1 LGFEVVEGALFQG
14 RLVGGTQAHSWRAAG
29 FKRFLPAGG
38 AQAPAVARLQSLKA
52 KFGPGGAEVVALG
65 FGEFEEFGSD
75 YGADS
80 VQAKVIGAYIAAAIA
95 VEAGNRVFAA
105 GFQFFAQYVY
115 RFGHFH
121 FSDPCS
127 FHVLI
132 AIMRQRYPLYQQ
144 AVTIPAMP
152 TEPQISDTTNLPD
165 YLTDEQRAIITAG
178 YEHSVITAVA
188 GSGKTSTL
196 AWRIRYLLEQGHD
209 PDRMLVLM
217 FNRSARVDFERKLQ
231 EVCAQSGLALPEI
244 RTYHAMGLRLYK
256 RFVREGYLPGFSD
269 KILTEQEISFQAWQ
283 LTRRLAPEDLA
294 DEIRRNKKDFVETAT
309 GFIDLVKTTLSPAEI
324 VFEELG
330 YSDKHKYLI
339 DLFHSF
345 EQWRK
350 GQGRISY
357 ADMLYEPVMAIH
369 QNPPLQRLVGN
380 KMDLILV
387 DEYQDT
393 NEIQHLLL
401 RYVAGDRA
409 RVTVVGDPDQTIYE
423 FRGAKPEFILK
434 RFSDEFESPL
444 EQTLSFTFRYG
455 HRVALLANHLI
466 CHNTGRKDVL
476 CHSHPSTPGTE
487 ITLHRA
493 ESDADTVLQ
502 ILQGQ
507 SEPAL
512 AGTAILF
519 RVWSQSVPI
528 ELKLLARQIP
538 YRIDAGKGALF
549 SREVQAITALLMVV
563 TGKLENL
570 PDEDRLEL
578 ARQLL
583 RFPHVGLKE
592 PELEQLA
599 RFLAGFSG
607 GWHERLLAMDFD
619 ALAPMAARKLRKL
632 GEVLAQ
638 LRSYGGPVAG
648 LISVYAEHTDLY
660 EGIRSL
666 ALTHESAEERI
677 DTVQGFRQY
686 LKSLDVTAEG
696 ALDHLKA
703 LKQQAGE
710 NRQGG
715 VLLSTIHRTKGLEWP
730 TVIIPGL
737 QEKYLPYSPRPQDD
751 ARGFLESER
760 RLLYVA
766 MTRTRQQLHLIT
778 RPASKQPHLD
788 GDLGPSRF
796 VEEFCFS
803 LAEEFGRWLDERI
816 PAETSTIRL
825 TAPLTPV
832 SQRYADRESVI
843 LEGQAATSAN
853 SMEPLWHQKRL
864 SHAIFGPGSVV
875 AEDESSFEVHFDNG
889 EVLNF
894 SKKSAHLYFTAL
906 A

>member
-1 LGFEVVEGALFQG
+1 
-14 RLVGGTQAHSWRAAG
+14 
-29 FKRFLPAGG
+29 
-38 AQAPAVARLQSLKA
+38 
-52 KFGPGGAEVVALG
+52 
-65 FGEFEEFGSD
+65 
-75 YGADS
+75 
-80 VQAKVIGAYIAAAIA
+80 
-95 VEAGNRVFAA
+95 
-105 GFQFFAQYVY
+105 
-115 RFGHFH
+115 
-121 FSDPCS
+121 
-127 FHVLI
+127 
-132 AIMRQRYPLYQQ
+132 
-144 AVTIPAMP
+144 MP
-152 TEPQISDTTNLPD
+152 THTPESPALDLPD
-165 YLTDEQRAIITAG
+165 FLTDEQRAIITAG

-196 AWRIRYLLEQGHD
+196 AWRIRYLLQQGHD
-209 PDRMLVLM
+209 PSRMLVLM

-231 EVCAQSGLALPEI
+231 QVCHQSGLALPEI

-256 RFVREGYLPGFSD
+256 RFVQEGYLPGFSE
-269 KILTEQEISFQAWQ
+269 KILTEQEISFQAWL

-294 DEIRRNKKDFVETAT
+294 DEIRRNKKDFVEAAT

-330 YSDKHKYLI
+330 YSEKHRYLI

-350 GQGRISY
+350 GQSKISF

-476 CHSHPSTPGTE
+476 CQSHPSTPGTE

-493 ESDADTVLQ
+493 ENDADAVLQ
-502 ILQGQ
+502 ILGQ
-507 SEPAL
+507 KADDAL
-512 AGTAILF
+512 PITLADTAILF

-528 ELKLLARQIP
+528 ELRLLARQIP

-549 SREVQAITALLMVV
+549 SREVQAITALLKVV
-563 TGKLENL
+563 SGTLEKLPE
-570 PDEDRLEL
+570 EDRLEL
-578 ARQLL
+578 ARLLL

-599 RFLAGFSG
+599 RFLAAFATD
-607 GWHERLLAMDFD
+607 WHEHLLALDFG

-632 GEVLAQ
+632 GEVLEQ
-638 LRSYGGPVAG
+638 LRGYSGSVAG
-648 LISVYAEHTDLY
+648 LITVYAEHTDLY
-660 EGIRSL
+660 EGVRSL
-666 ALTHESAEERI
+666 ALTHDNAEERI
-677 DTVQGFRQY
+677 DTIHGFREY
-686 LKSLDVTAEG
+686 LKSLDVNASG
-696 ALDHLKA
+696 ALAHLKA
-703 LKQQAGE
+703 LRQQASEKKGG
-710 NRQGG
+710 GG

-730 TVIIPGL
+730 QVIIPGL
-737 QEKYLPYSPRPQDD
+737 QEKYLPHSPRPQDD
-751 ARGFLESER
+751 ARASLESER

-766 MTRTRQQLHLIT
+766 MTRTRNKLHLIT
-778 RPASKQPHLD
+778 RPVSRQPHLD
-788 GDLGPSRF
+788 GDQGPSRF
-796 VEEFCFS
+796 VEEFCFE
-803 LAEEFGRWLDERI
+803 LANEFGRWLDKR
-816 PAETSTIRL
+816 TSDTRHSL
-825 TAPLTPV
+825 KLEAPITPV
-832 SQRYADRESVI
+832 SVRYAAREDVA
-843 LEGQAATSAN
+843 LEGEVQTSDSSTAL
-853 SMEPLWHQKRL
+853 LWQQPRL
-864 SHAIFGPGSVV
+864 NHAIFGTGTVI
-875 AEDESSFEVHFDNG
+875 AEDESSFEVHFGSG
-889 EVLNF
+889 EKLNF
-894 SKKSAHLYFTAL
+894 SKKSAHLYFSIPRQ
-906 A
+906 

>member
-1 LGFEVVEGALFQG
+1 
-14 RLVGGTQAHSWRAAG
+14 
-29 FKRFLPAGG
+29 
-38 AQAPAVARLQSLKA
+38 
-52 KFGPGGAEVVALG
+52 
-65 FGEFEEFGSD
+65 
-75 YGADS
+75 
-80 VQAKVIGAYIAAAIA
+80 
-95 VEAGNRVFAA
+95 
-105 GFQFFAQYVY
+105 
-115 RFGHFH
+115 
-121 FSDPCS
+121 
-127 FHVLI
+127 
-132 AIMRQRYPLYQQ
+132 MRQRYPLYQQ
-144 AVTIPAMP
+144 AVTIPGMP
-152 TEPQISDTTNLPD
+152 TEPQISTPDDLPD
-165 YLTDEQRAIITAG
+165 HLTEEQRAIIAAG

-196 AWRIRYLLEQGHD
+196 AWRIRYLLQQGHD

-217 FNRSARVDFERKLQ
+217 FNRSARADFQRKLQ
-231 EVCAQSGLALPEI
+231 NACARSGLALPEI

-256 RFVREGYLPGFSD
+256 RFVREGFLPGFSEN
-269 KILTEQEISFQAWQ
+269 ILTEQEISFQAWQ

-294 DEIRRNKKDFVETAT
+294 DEIRRSKKEFVETAT
-309 GFIDLVKTTLSPAEI
+309 GFIDRVKTTLSPAEI

-330 YSDKHKYLI
+330 YSDKHRYLI

-350 GQGRISY
+350 GQGRISF

-369 QNPPLQRLVGN
+369 QNQPLQRLVAN

-401 RYVAGDRA
+401 RYVAGNRA

-423 FRGAKPEFILK
+423 FRGARPEFILK
-434 RFSDEFESPL
+434 RFSDEFERPL
-444 EQTLSFTFRYG
+444 EQTLSYTFRYG

-466 CHNTGRKDVL
+466 CQNTGRKDVL
-476 CHSHPSTPGTE
+476 CHAHPSTPDTK
-487 ITLHRA
+487 ITLHRTDN
-493 ESDADTVLQ
+493 DADTVLK
-502 ILQGQ
+502 ILQHQ

-512 AGTAILF
+512 ADCAILF

-528 ELKLLARQIP
+528 ELALLSRQIP

-549 SREVQAITALLMVV
+549 SREIQAITAVLMVV
-563 TGKLENL
+563 TGRLERL
-570 PDEDRLEL
+570 PEEDRLEL

-583 RFPHVGLKE
+583 HFPHVGLKG

-599 RFLAGFSG
+599 RFLSGFTS
-607 GWHERLLAMDFD
+607 GWHERVLAMDLS

-696 ALDHLKA
+696 ALEHLKV
-703 LKQQAGE
+703 LKHQAGE
-710 NRQGG
+710 KQQKG

-737 QEKYLPYSPRPQDD
+737 QEKYLPYRPRSQDD

-766 MTRTRQQLHLIT
+766 MTRTRQRLHLIT
-778 RPASKQPHLD
+778 RPASTQPHLD
-788 GDLGPSRF
+788 GDQGPSRF
-796 VEEFCFS
+796 VDECCFE
-803 LAEEFGRWLDERI
+803 LANELGGCLEARTPGD
-816 PAETSTIRL
+816 TSAIRL
-825 TAPLTPV
+825 AAPITPV
-832 SQRYADRESVI
+832 SQRYSDRESVG
-843 LEGQAATSAN
+843 LEGQAAKPESST
-853 SMEPLWHQKRL
+853 EPLWHRKRL
-864 SHAIFGPGSVV
+864 SHAIFGPGSIV
-875 AEDESSFEVHFDNG
+875 AEDEGSFEVRFDNG
-889 EVLNF
+889 ETLNF
-894 SKKSAHLYFTAL
+894 SKQSAHLYFKAL

>member
-1 LGFEVVEGALFQG
+1 
-14 RLVGGTQAHSWRAAG
+14 
-29 FKRFLPAGG
+29 
-38 AQAPAVARLQSLKA
+38 
-52 KFGPGGAEVVALG
+52 
-65 FGEFEEFGSD
+65 
-75 YGADS
+75 
-80 VQAKVIGAYIAAAIA
+80 
-95 VEAGNRVFAA
+95 
-105 GFQFFAQYVY
+105 
-115 RFGHFH
+115 
-121 FSDPCS
+121 
-127 FHVLI
+127 
-132 AIMRQRYPLYQQ
+132 MRDGYPLYQL
-144 AVTIPAMP
+144 ASTIRPMP
-152 TEPQISDTTNLPD
+152 TKPQHAALDLPD
-165 YLTDEQRAIITAG
+165 FLTDEQRAIITAG

-196 AWRIRYLLEQGHD
+196 AWRIRYLLQQGHD

-217 FNRSARVDFERKLQ
+217 FNRSARVDFGRKLQ
-231 EVCAQSGLALPEI
+231 EVCHQSGLALPEI

-330 YSDKHKYLI
+330 YADKHRYLI

-350 GQGRISY
+350 SQSRISY

-444 EQTLSFTFRYG
+444 EQTLSYTFRYG

-476 CHSHPSTPGTE
+476 CHSHPSTPATE
-487 ITLHRA
+487 VELHRVDSD
-493 ESDADTVLQ
+493 SDAVVR
-502 ILQGQ
+502 ILQQ
-507 SEPAL
+507 TPEANLSD
-512 AGTAILF
+512 TAILF

-549 SREVQAITALLMVV
+549 SREVQAITSVLMVV
-563 TGKLENL
+563 TGRSSNL
-570 PDEDRLEL
+570 PDSDRLEV

-599 RFLAGFSG
+599 RFLSGFAND
-607 GWHERLLAMDFD
+607 WHERLLAMDYD
-619 ALAPMAARKLRKL
+619 ALSPMAGRKLRKL
-632 GEVLAQ
+632 GEVLSQ
-638 LRSYGGPVAG
+638 LRGYKGPVAG

-677 DTVQGFRQY
+677 DTVHGFREY
-686 LKSLDVTAEG
+686 LKSLDVDANG
-696 ALDHLKA
+696 ALDHLKT

-710 NRQGG
+710 NQQGG

-730 TVIIPGL
+730 RVIIPGL
-737 QEKYLPYSPRPQDD
+737 QEKYLPYSPRAEDD
-751 ARGFLESER
+751 ARAILESER

-766 MTRTRQQLHLIT
+766 MTRSRQQLHLLS
-778 RPASKQPHLD
+778 RPVSAQPHLE
-788 GDLGPSRF
+788 GDQGPSRF
-796 VEEFCFS
+796 VEEFCFD
-803 LAEEFGRWLDERI
+803 LAHELGRLLDEGNHK
-816 PAETSTIRL
+816 TD
-825 TAPLTPV
+825 TAIELAAPITPV
-832 SQRYADRESVI
+832 SLRYAEREGVSLNGSEATQTDAASV
-843 LEGQAATSAN
+843 
-853 SMEPLWHQKRL
+853 LWHRQRL
-864 SHAIFGPGSVV
+864 SHAIFGAGSVV
-875 AEDESSFEVHFDNG
+875 SEDESAFEVRFDNG
-889 EVLNF
+889 DTLNF
-894 SKKSAHLYFTAL
+894 SKKSAHLYFTPL
-906 A
+906 AGHDQNT

>member
-1 LGFEVVEGALFQG
+1 
-14 RLVGGTQAHSWRAAG
+14 
-29 FKRFLPAGG
+29 
-38 AQAPAVARLQSLKA
+38 
-52 KFGPGGAEVVALG
+52 
-65 FGEFEEFGSD
+65 
-75 YGADS
+75 
-80 VQAKVIGAYIAAAIA
+80 
-95 VEAGNRVFAA
+95 
-105 GFQFFAQYVY
+105 
-115 RFGHFH
+115 
-121 FSDPCS
+121 
-127 FHVLI
+127 
-132 AIMRQRYPLYQQ
+132 
-144 AVTIPAMP
+144 MP
-152 TEPQISDTTNLPD
+152 TNTFESPALDLPD
-165 YLTDEQRAIITAG
+165 FLTNEQRAIITAG

-196 AWRIRYLLEQGHD
+196 AWRIRYLLQQGHD
-209 PDRMLVLM
+209 PARIAVLM

-231 EVCAQSGLALPEI
+231 EVCHQSGLALPEI

-256 RFVREGYLPGFSD
+256 RFVREGYLPNFSA
-269 KILTEQEISFQAWQ
+269 KILTEQEISFQAWL

-350 GQGRISY
+350 GQSRISF

-369 QNPPLQRLVGN
+369 QNQPLQRLVGN

-444 EQTLSFTFRYG
+444 EQTLSYTFRYG

-476 CHSHPSTPGTE
+476 CHSHPSTPNTE
-487 ITLHRA
+487 ITLHQA
-493 ESDADTVLQ
+493 ESDADAVLQ
-502 ILQGQ
+502 ILGQ
-507 SEPAL
+507 ESNVTL
-512 AGTAILF
+512 ANTAILF
-519 RVWSQSVPI
+519 RVWSQSVQI
-528 ELKLLARQIP
+528 ELKLLAQHIP

-549 SREVQAITALLMVV
+549 SREVRAITAVLMVA
-563 TGKLENL
+563 TGRLENL

-578 ARQLL
+578 AQQLL
-583 RFPHVGLKE
+583 RFPHAGLKE

-599 RFLAGFSG
+599 RFLSGFAH
-607 GWHERLLAMDFD
+607 GWHERLLALDFG

-632 GEVLAQ
+632 GEVLEQ
-638 LRSYGGPVAG
+638 LHGYSGPVAG

-660 EGIRSL
+660 EGVRSL
-666 ALTHESAEERI
+666 ALTHDSAEERI
-677 DTVQGFRQY
+677 DTIHGFRQY
-686 LKSLDVTAEG
+686 LKGLNVDAEC

-703 LKQQAGE
+703 LRWQANEKQNGE
-710 NRQGG
+710 G

-730 TVIIPGL
+730 RVIIPGL
-737 QEKYLPYSPRPQDD
+737 QEKYLPHSPRPQDD
-751 ARGFLESER
+751 VRAFLESER

-766 MTRTRQQLHLIT
+766 MTRTRQTLHLIS
-778 RPASKQPHLD
+778 RPMGKQPHMD
-788 GDLGPSRF
+788 GDQGPSRF
-796 VEEFCFS
+796 VEECCFE
-803 LAEEFGRWLDERI
+803 LASEFGRWLDER
-816 PAETSTIRL
+816 TSDTGPEL
-825 TAPLTPV
+825 KLEAPLTPV
-832 SQRYADRESVI
+832 SSRYAEREGVT
-843 LEGQAATSAN
+843 LEGEIQIHDSTAS
-853 SMEPLWHQKRL
+853 PLWHQPRL
-864 SHAIFGPGSVV
+864 NHAIFGAGAVV
-875 AEDESSFEVHFDNG
+875 SEDESSFEVHFNSG
-889 EVLNF
+889 EKMNF
-894 SKKSAHLYFTAL
+894 SKKSAHLYFSVPPS
-906 A
+906 

>member
-1 LGFEVVEGALFQG
+1 M
-14 RLVGGTQAHSWRAAG
+14 RPMPNR
-29 FKRFLPAGG
+29 
-38 AQAPAVARLQSLKA
+38 
-52 KFGPGGAEVVALG
+52 
-65 FGEFEEFGSD
+65 SD
-75 YGADS
+75 
-80 VQAKVIGAYIAAAIA
+80 
-95 VEAGNRVFAA
+95 
-105 GFQFFAQYVY
+105 
-115 RFGHFH
+115 
-121 FSDPCS
+121 
-127 FHVLI
+127 
-132 AIMRQRYPLYQQ
+132 
-144 AVTIPAMP
+144 MP
-152 TEPQISDTTNLPD
+152 QTTDLPD
-165 YLTDEQRAIITAG
+165 YLTDEQRAIVTAG

-196 AWRIRYLLEQGHD
+196 AWRIRYLLQQGHD

-217 FNRSARVDFERKLQ
+217 FNRSARVDFERKLRD
-231 EVCAQSGLALPEI
+231 VTHNLGLATPEI

-269 KILTEQEISFQAWQ
+269 KILTEQEISYQAWL
-283 LTRRLAPEDLA
+283 LTRRLAPDDLA
-294 DEIRRNKKDFVETAT
+294 DEIRRSKKDFVETAT
-309 GFIDLVKTTLSPAEI
+309 GFIDRVKTTLAPAEV

-330 YSDKHKYLI
+330 YAAKHRYLI

-369 QNPPLQRLVGN
+369 QNPPLQRLVSN

-444 EQTLSFTFRYG
+444 EQTLSYSFRYG
-455 HRVALLANHLI
+455 HRLALLANHLI

-476 CHSHPSTPGTE
+476 CHAHPSTPDTG
-487 ITLHRA
+487 IRLHEA
-493 ESDADTVLQ
+493 ENDGDTVVELLRRQ
-502 ILQGQ
+502 TV
-507 SEPAL
+507 EAL

-528 ELKLLARQIP
+528 ELKLLAHQIP

-549 SREVQAITALLMVV
+549 SREVQAVSALLTVIA
-563 TGKLENL
+563 GKLTQL
-570 PDEDRLEL
+570 PPEDRLNM

-599 RFLAGFSG
+599 GFLAGFDHD
-607 GWHERLLAMDFD
+607 WHQRLLAMDFD

-632 GEVLAQ
+632 GEVLARLQ
-638 LRSYGGPVAG
+638 GYRGP
-648 LISVYAEHTDLY
+648 ISNAIAVYADQTELY

-666 ALTHESAEERI
+666 ALTHEAADERI
-677 DTVQGFRQY
+677 DTVEGFRAY
-686 LKSLDVTAEG
+686 LSGLKLDAAG
-696 ALDHLKA
+696 ALDHLNT

-710 NRQGG
+710 HVSHG

-730 TVIIPGL
+730 VVILPGL
-737 QEKYLPYSPRPQDD
+737 QEKYLPYTPRPQDNPQT
-751 ARGFLESER
+751 FLESER

-778 RPASKQPHLD
+778 RPMTNTRHLE
-788 GDLGPSRF
+788 GDQGPSRF
-796 VEEFCFS
+796 VDELCFG
-803 LAEEFGRWLDERI
+803 LCHELGAWLHERG
-816 PAETSTIRL
+816 ETEAPVFRASQ
-825 TAPLTPV
+825 PLTPV
-832 SQRYADRESVI
+832 SLRYAEREAVS
-843 LEGQAATSAN
+843 LEGQAAEAGTGHGPVWAN
-853 SMEPLWHQKRL
+853 GRL
-864 SHAIFGPGSVV
+864 SHAIFGAGSVTG
-875 AEDESSFEVHFDNG
+875 EEESAFEVRFDSG
-889 EVLNF
+889 ETLNF
-894 SKKSAHLYFTAL
+894 SKKSAHLYFTVL

>member
-1 LGFEVVEGALFQG
+1 
-14 RLVGGTQAHSWRAAG
+14 
-29 FKRFLPAGG
+29 
-38 AQAPAVARLQSLKA
+38 
-52 KFGPGGAEVVALG
+52 
-65 FGEFEEFGSD
+65 
-75 YGADS
+75 
-80 VQAKVIGAYIAAAIA
+80 
-95 VEAGNRVFAA
+95 
-105 GFQFFAQYVY
+105 
-115 RFGHFH
+115 
-121 FSDPCS
+121 
-127 FHVLI
+127 
-132 AIMRQRYPLYQQ
+132 
-144 AVTIPAMP
+144 MP
-152 TEPQISDTTNLPD
+152 TEPTSPIPLELPD
-165 YLTDEQRAIITAG
+165 FLTDEQRAIITAG

-196 AWRIRYLLEQGHD
+196 AWRIRYLLQQGHD

-217 FNRSARVDFERKLQ
+217 FNRSAKEDFGRKLQ
-231 EVCAQSGLALPEI
+231 QIGNQQGLALPEI

-309 GFIDLVKTTLSPAEI
+309 GFIDLVKTTLSPAET

-330 YSDKHKYLI
+330 YADKHRYLI

-350 GQGRISY
+350 SESRISY

-369 QNPPLQRLVGN
+369 QNPPLQRLVSN

-444 EQTLSFTFRYG
+444 EQTLSYTFRYG

-476 CHSHPSTPGTE
+476 CHAHPSTPATE
-487 ITLHRA
+487 IELHRVDN
-493 ESDADTVLQ
+493 DADTIIR
-502 ILQGQ
+502 ILQQTTTPGAI
-507 SEPAL
+507 PL
-512 AGTAILF
+512 ADTAILF

-549 SREVQAITALLMVV
+549 SREVQAIIALLQV
-563 TGKLENL
+563 TTGRLARM
-570 PDEDRLEL
+570 PTEDRVDV

-599 RFLAGFSG
+599 RFLSGFASD
-607 GWHERLLAMDFD
+607 WHERLLAMDFD
-619 ALAPMAARKLRKL
+619 ALSPMAGRKLRKL
-632 GEVLAQ
+632 GEILAR
-638 LRSYGGPVAG
+638 LRDYTGPVAG
-648 LISVYAEHTDLY
+648 LITVYAEHTDLY
-660 EGIRSL
+660 DGIRSL
-666 ALTHESAEERI
+666 ALTHESADERI
-677 DTVQGFRQY
+677 DTIHGFRQY
-686 LKSLDVTAEG
+686 LKSLDVDANH

-710 NRQGG
+710 KRDGG

-730 TVIIPGL
+730 QVIIPGL
-737 QEKYLPYSPRPQDD
+737 QEKYLPYSPRSQDD
-751 ARGFLESER
+751 ARAFLESER

-766 MTRTRQQLHLIT
+766 MTRCRQQLHLIS
-778 RPASKQPHLD
+778 RPVSNQPHLE
-788 GDLGPSRF
+788 GEQGPSRF
-796 VEEFCFS
+796 VQEFCFD
-803 LAEEFGRWLDERI
+803 LASELGQRLD
-816 PAETSTIRL
+816 TSVHQVNATL
-825 TAPLTPV
+825 TLNAPLTPV
-832 SQRYADRESVI
+832 SLRYAEREGVT
-843 LEGQAATSAN
+843 LEGATTVSPDDSAI
-853 SMEPLWHQKRL
+853 LWHQKRL
-864 SHAIFGPGSVV
+864 NHAIMGPGDVV
-875 AEDESSFEVHFDNG
+875 GEDESSFEVRFDTG
-889 EVLNF
+889 EALSF
-894 SKKSAHLYFTAL
+894 SKKSAHLYFTL
-906 A
+906 LKPPG